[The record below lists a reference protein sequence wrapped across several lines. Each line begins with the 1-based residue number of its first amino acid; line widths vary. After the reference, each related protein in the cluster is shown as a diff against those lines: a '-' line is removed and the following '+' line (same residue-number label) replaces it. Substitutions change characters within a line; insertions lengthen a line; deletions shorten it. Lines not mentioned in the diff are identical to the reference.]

1 MGAVKPVVRSLRFKW
16 GLTLVATSLVGIV
29 LVGILAARV
38 HSSEYHRFRDEEIK
52 RVFVGAALDFYE
64 TYRSWDDIEQGL
76 FSRRRYD
83 RHHEQE
89 SPFVIADANG
99 VIVKA
104 AGAYQKGDMLSASDI
119 GKSKAITFDGKQVAT
134 LISLASPELDEAEA
148 RFLGRTRLILLIG
161 ALGAVVA
168 AVVLGTFLS
177 RQFLR
182 PLAELTDAIG
192 NIKQGK
198 FDQRVPVRSD
208 DELGE
213 LAGAFNQMSAEL
225 QRINRLR
232 RQMIT
237 DIAHDLRT
245 PLTVIS
251 GYLEGLRDGSLQP
264 TAARFDTLYQE
275 AQLLNRLID
284 DLRTLSLAD
293 AGELKLVWCSVKPR
307 DLLEQAASSFAPMA
321 AAQSVTLQVDAEPD
335 LPPVTLDPDRMAQV
349 LENLVSNSLR
359 FTAPDGRITLAAA
372 RRDDRLLLTVRDT
385 GSGIPPE
392 HLQNIFARF
401 YRVSESRFQNR
412 GESGLGLA
420 IAESIVAAHGGQIS
434 AESELGRGTVIRIR
448 LPLRAKPTGSSGA
461 KRTVL

>member
-76 FSRRRYD
+76 FPRRRYD

-104 AGAYQKGDMLSASDI
+104 AGAYQKGDML
-119 GKSKAITFDGKQVAT
+119 
-134 LISLASPELDEAEA
+134 
-148 RFLGRTRLILLIG
+148 
-161 ALGAVVA
+161 
-168 AVVLGTFLS
+168 
-177 RQFLR
+177 
-182 PLAELTDAIG
+182 
-192 NIKQGK
+192 
-198 FDQRVPVRSD
+198 
-208 DELGE
+208 
-213 LAGAFNQMSAEL
+213 
-225 QRINRLR
+225 
-232 RQMIT
+232 
-237 DIAHDLRT
+237 
-245 PLTVIS
+245 
-251 GYLEGLRDGSLQP
+251 DGSLQP

-335 LPPVTLDPDRMAQV
+335 LPPVMLDPDRMAQV

>member
-1 MGAVKPVVRSLRFKW
+1 MVRSLRFKW

-29 LVGILAARV
+29 LVGILAAQV
-38 HSSEYHRFRDEEIK
+38 HFREYHRFRDEEIK
-52 RVFVGAALDFYE
+52 RVFVRAALDFYE

-76 FSRRRYD
+76 FPRRLYD
-83 RHHEQE
+83 RRHEQE
-89 SPFVIADANG
+89 SPFVIADADG

-104 AGAYQKGDMLSASDI
+104 AGAYQKGDMLPATDI
-119 GKSKAITFDGKQVAT
+119 GKGKAITFKGKRIAT

-168 AVVLGTFLS
+168 AVVLGAFLS

-225 QRINRLR
+225 QRIHRLR
-232 RQMIT
+232 RQMIS

-264 TAARFDTLYQE
+264 TSARFDTLYQE

-293 AGELKLVWCSVKPR
+293 AGELRLVWGSVKPR
-307 DLLEQAASSFAPMA
+307 DLLEQVASSFAPMA

-335 LPPVTLDPDRMAQV
+335 LPSVALDPDRMTQV

-359 FTAPDGRITLAAA
+359 FTAPNDRITLAAA
-372 RRDDRLLLTVRDT
+372 RRDDRLLLRVRDT

-434 AESELGRGTVIRIR
+434 AESELGRGTVIHIQ
-448 LPLRAKPTGSSGA
+448 LPLRAKPPGSSGA
-461 KRTVL
+461 DRTVL